1 MTDKPNPKSNK
12 KQSEREEPA
21 PNRMLRS
28 RDDRV
33 IAGVA
38 AGLARHLKI
47 DTTLVRIG
55 FVASLLF
62 GGLGAIAY
70 LVLAIVIPEGDESGQ
85 PMERAPGDPHPAV
98 RVIAIGLMIAL
109 VAVAALALAVV
120 SAWAAATGNGAI
132 AAGVVIAL
140 GVTVVATGAAGR
152 AASWLI
158 IPALVI
164 ALPAGAIAA
173 SNVRFDANIGRSEQ
187 HPAIAAEIPED
198 GYSLG
203 VGQLVVDLQDMSWQ
217 PRQTVHLRTDLGVGQ
232 TIVSVPPRVCV
243 AVDAHSS
250 GGELYVRGERHDG
263 VDPDFVDSPMPNGI
277 WRLELDS
284 EVDFGQLI
292 VSDRPAEELAS
303 TDHPSYVDD
312 SQERIDADAACGL
325 RPG

>member
-1 MTDKPNPKSNK
+1 MTEKPNSKSNK
-12 KQSEREEPA
+12 SDEPA
-21 PNRMLRS
+21 PRRMLRS

-38 AGLARHLKI
+38 SGLARNLNI
-47 DTTLVRIG
+47 NPTLVRIG

-70 LVLAIVIPEGDESGQ
+70 LVLAIVIPEGDESGR
-85 PMERAPGDPHPAV
+85 PVERAPGEPHPAV
-98 RVIAIGLMIAL
+98 RVIAIGLLIAV
-109 VAVAALALAVV
+109 VAVAAVALAAV
-120 SAWAAATGNGAI
+120 SAWTTATGSGAI

-140 GVTVVATGAAGR
+140 GVTLAATAASGR
-152 AASWLI
+152 AATWLI
-158 IPALVI
+158 VPALAI

-173 SNVRFDANIGRSEQ
+173 SDIRFSSDIGRSE
-187 HPAIAAEIPED
+187 HTPATAAEIPED
-198 GYSLG
+198 GYELG
-203 VGQLVVDLQDMSWQ
+203 VGQLVVDLQEMEWH

-303 TDHPSYVDD
+303 TDHPSYRDD
-312 SQERIDADAACGL
+312 SQERIDADAACAL